1 MRTALGFAIL
11 TFMVLPA
18 SLLAEPAP
26 APAVHQRTTDCEHD
40 RPREQCVFTFDPE
53 DVAGKAATPDD
64 IGIRIITFGTAGSLV
79 TIRRHFI
86 PEILKSAED
95 L

>member
-1 MRTALGFAIL
+1 MRTALGLAIL
-11 TFMVLPA
+11 TLMLPA
-18 SLLAEPAP
+18 SLLADPAP
-26 APAVHQRTTDCEHD
+26 APDVHPRNTDCEHD
-40 RPREQCVFTFDPE
+40 LPREKCFIFDPE

-86 PEILKSAED
+86 PEILKTAED